1 MLKGLAAITLI
12 GSIQPGSRQHTA
24 CIKTAPLM
32 QPEATARHIC
42 FAGPGSAL
50 RVLQMYG
57 SPLSDTAS
65 EGTPGRQAPPP
76 LPAEEAAAAAA
87 LLSQDPVGSPALSDG
102 AAATAPLP
110 WLGARGRTAGWDGAA
125 TAPLFAVGGGS
136 PGFGAEESSA
146 EQATP
151 QSWSEASSQTRG
163 SVDTQRTPS
172 GSPLEPPGAVDAAM
186 WA

>member
-1 MLKGLAAITLI
+1 
-12 GSIQPGSRQHTA
+12 
-24 CIKTAPLM
+24 M
-32 QPEATARHIC
+32 QPEATAQHIC

-65 EGTPGRQAPPP
+65 QGTPGRQAPPP
-76 LPAEEAAAAAA
+76 LPAEEAAAAVA
-87 LLSQDPVGSPALSDG
+87 LLSRDPVGSPALSDG
-102 AAATAPLP
+102 GAATAPLP
-110 WLGARGRTAGWDGAA
+110 RLGGRDSAAGWDGAA

-136 PGFGAEESSA
+136 PGFGAEGSSA

-151 QSWSEASSQTRG
+151 QSWSGAGQQANG
-163 SVDTQRTPS
+163 SADTQGSPS
-172 GSPLEPPGAVDAAM
+172 RSPLEPPGAVDAAM